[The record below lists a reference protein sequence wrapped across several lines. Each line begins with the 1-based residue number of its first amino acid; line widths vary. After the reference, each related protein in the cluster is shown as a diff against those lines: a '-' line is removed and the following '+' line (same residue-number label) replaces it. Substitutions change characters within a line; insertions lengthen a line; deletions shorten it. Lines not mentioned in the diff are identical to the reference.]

1 MSKRVHLIAL
11 VLRVYMIITLTL
23 GTQTWLTCVQPSL
36 SKLNGDGSRMTP
48 GQWLVLALP

>member
-23 GTQTWLTCVQPSL
+23 GTQTWLTRL